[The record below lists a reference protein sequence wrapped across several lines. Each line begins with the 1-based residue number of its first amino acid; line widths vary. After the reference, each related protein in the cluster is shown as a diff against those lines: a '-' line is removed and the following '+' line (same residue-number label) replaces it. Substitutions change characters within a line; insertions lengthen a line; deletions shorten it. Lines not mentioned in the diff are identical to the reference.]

1 MPGAQ
6 MDKQF
11 LSDEIKQ
18 AMRDQDKPRLSV
30 LRMVKN
36 EIDAKEKESGEEVA
50 DADVV
55 AVVKK
60 VLKQTGETL
69 DGSRKADTDAE
80 RTALFE
86 EQVGILEGYLPEQ
99 VSGDELE
106 AIIDRVITD
115 GGYAEKRE
123 MGTVIGAVVEETG
136 GNVDKAEV
144 AKIVGGRLS

>member
-1 MPGAQ
+1 MNREH
-6 MDKQF
+6 
-11 LSDEIKQ
+11 LSNEIKQ
-18 AMRDQDKPRLSV
+18 AMRDQDKARLSI

-36 EIDAKEKESGEEVA
+36 EIDAKEKESGEDVA

-80 RTALFE
+80 RTALLE

-106 AIIDRVITD
+106 AIIDRVIAG
-115 GGYAEKRE
+115 GGYSEKRD
-123 MGTVIGAVVEETG
+123 MGTAIGAVVEETG

-144 AKIVGGRLS
+144 AGIVGGRLS